1 MINKFTALTGEGS
14 KMTLSVRIMDEIVS
28 SFIDY
33 PDNSSIAL
41 CVVVMGCGHNC
52 PGCQNP
58 LFQNPNYEQG
68 TRIVTVESLVNELK
82 TRCKREHTNKI
93 VLSGGDPLFKTN
105 IDFTKELLNQLDGY
119 DVCIYTG
126 YDIDYVKE
134 NNVTGF
140 KFIKCGTFILSQ
152 QRKSD
157 KDDDKIIFASPNQ
170 KLYNGD
176 CNLLSKDGIYYF
188 N

>member
-1 MINKFTALTGEGS
+1 MINNITTSTTGDS
-14 KMTLSVRIMDEIVS
+14 KMTLSIRIMDEIVS

-33 PDNSSIAL
+33 PDNESICL
-41 CVVVMGCGHNC
+41 CVVVMGCSHNC

-58 LFQNPNYEQG
+58 LFQNPNYNIG
-68 TRIVTVESLVNELK
+68 TRIVNVDELATELK
-82 TRCKREHTNKI
+82 NRCKREHTNKI
-93 VLSGGDPLFKTN
+93 TISGGDPLFKTN
-105 IDFTKELLNQLDGY
+105 IEFTKELLKQLDGY
-119 DVCIYTG
+119 DICIYTG

-134 NNVTGF
+134 NNVKGF

-152 QRKSD
+152 KRESL

-176 CNLLSKDGIYYF
+176 CNLLSQNGIYYF

>member
-1 MINKFTALTGEGS
+1 MINKITALTEEDS

-93 VLSGGDPLFKTN
+93 VLSGGDILFKTN
-105 IDFTKELLNQLDGY
+105 IDFTKELLNKMSDNY
-119 DVCIYTG
+119 DFCLYTG
-126 YDIDYVKE
+126 YNIDYVKT
-134 NNVTGF
+134 NDIKGY
-140 KFIKCGTFILSQ
+140 KFIKCGVFDKTKYVKPDKTDDFIQ
-152 QRKSD
+152 
-157 KDDDKIIFASPNQ
+157 FASTNQ
-170 KLYNGD
+170 KLYNYKNELISINGRY
-176 CNLLSKDGIYYF
+176 NF
-188 N
+188 